1 MNANGT
7 SNTQPPVRIRLQ
19 RLATAAAV
27 IVLSLTLIGIDR
39 ASAEE
44 GVPKTCMPAALPQGV
59 PMKMSPPGMF
69 PGAPRGLMPKPL
81 FPHGIRLTDAQ
92 DDKIF
97 ELMHAQMPA
106 ERELAKTAS
115 RALQDMRRL
124 LGSDG
129 AGDEMAREAAVS
141 TYALAIVRLIDM
153 HAKLEAKVRAIL
165 TPEQRKKME
174 DTCARG
180 CCSQRVVRG
189 LAPGEENDAM

>member
-7 SNTQPPVRIRLQ
+7 SNTQPPIRIRLQ

-27 IVLSLTLIGIDR
+27 IVLPLTLIGIDR

-44 GVPKTCMPAALPQGV
+44 GVPKACMPAALPQGV

-69 PGAPRGLMPKPL
+69 PGAPRDLMPKPL

-97 ELMHAQMPA
+97 ELVHAQIPA

-115 RALQDMRRL
+115 RALQDMRL
-124 LGSDG
+124 LDSDG
-129 AGDEMAREAAVS
+129 VGDDMAREAAES
-141 TYALAIVRLIDM
+141 TYALATVRLMDM
-153 HAKLEAKVRAIL
+153 HAELEAKVRAIL

-174 DTCARG
+174 DACARG